1 MRWFPY
7 SSFLVRPFGLHLS
20 DHAIA
25 LLRLSD
31 DRRIV
36 AIARREIPDGIIE
49 RGVVRDRAK
58 LVAELRA
65 LFAEA
70 RPKPVSLEKELPV
83 IFSIPESESF
93 THIFTI
99 PSATSKQAYAEAVR
113 TKAAHLI
120 PVDIDTLYWDWSVV
134 SHNVGAMDRV
144 FFAAARK
151 EVIDGYIAVCTECNL
166 VPVAI
171 DMETVAL
178 ARAFLPSPARA
189 GASDEGAVVIADIGR
204 RLTTLGFFDGLESPA
219 LSLVVP
225 VAGEAFTA
233 SLVKHLTLS
242 EAEAEEHK
250 RVIGIEQG
258 HRDDKTVVVLQE
270 RVQELLQEY
279 NKASSYFTSVYAR
292 PVRSLLLAGGSSLL
306 PGLIAYL
313 SVNMRHAVTPGDPFT
328 NLSSNDPMHAE
339 LHTPTLF
346 APVIG
351 LALHALLPHPEEGIN
366 LLHGWE
372 GERWEARE
380 HSILR
385 RWRKL
390 ALPIFVASMVLL
402 VIIATFYIILPYRK
416 VMTANIS
423 RIAPVPVERTSPPAP
438 SESVA
443 SSSDTLSAST
453 SGERIAMATPPSLS
467 DIPESIATTSV
478 GTDTATRIRIMETP
492 TGWLNVRSGPGTSFA
507 IVTRITPGEE
517 FVVLEERDE
526 WLKLELPTLSSGWVT
541 RQYATSTH
549 E

>member
-20 DHAIA
+20 DHSVA

-31 DRRIV
+31 DRRIA
-36 AIARREIPDGIIE
+36 AIARREISDGVIE
-49 RGVVRDRAK
+49 RGVVRDRAT
-58 LVAELRA
+58 LVAELRS

-99 PSATSKQAYAEAVR
+99 PSATPKHSYAEAVR
-113 TKAAHLI
+113 MKAAHLI

-151 EVIDGYIAVCTECNL
+151 EVVDGYIAVFTECNL

-178 ARAFLPSPARA
+178 ARAFLPTPARE
-189 GASDEGAVVIADIGR
+189 GALDDGAVVIADVGR

-225 VAGEAFTA
+225 VAGDAFTL
-233 SLVKHLTLS
+233 SLVKHLGLS
-242 EAEAEEHK
+242 ESDAEAHK
-250 RVIGIEQG
+250 RAVGMEQG
-258 HRDDKTVVVLQE
+258 HGDDKTIVVLQE
-270 RVQELLQEY
+270 RIQELLREY

-292 PVRSLLLAGGSSLL
+292 PVRALLLAGGSSLL
-306 PGLIAYL
+306 PGLLAYL
-313 SVNMRHAVTPGDPFT
+313 SVNLRHSVSVGDPLV
-328 NLSSNDPMHAE
+328 NLSPKDPMRAE
-339 LHTPTLF
+339 LPTPLLF

-351 LALHALLPHPEEGIN
+351 LALHALHSHPEEGIN

-390 ALPIFVASMVLL
+390 ALPIFVASMILLTVITVL
-402 VIIATFYIILPYRK
+402 YIILPYRK

-423 RIAPVPVERTSPPAP
+423 RIAPIPEEHATSSTDA
-438 SESVA
+438 
-443 SSSDTLSAST
+443 LSAST
-453 SGERIAMATPPSLS
+453 T
-467 DIPESIATTSV
+467 PESATATSSSFSNISEDTATTSV
-478 GTDTATRIRIMETP
+478 DTSTTTRIRVTETP

-517 FVVLEERDE
+517 FVVLEEEGE
-526 WLKLELPTLSSGWVT
+526 WIKLELPALASGWVT
-541 RQYATSTH
+541 RQYVTNTH

>member
-7 SSFLVRPFGLHLS
+7 SSFLVRPLGLHLS

-31 DRRIV
+31 DRRIS
-36 AIARREIPDGIIE
+36 AIARREIKDGIID
-49 RGVVRDRAK
+49 RGVVRDRAT
-58 LVAELRA
+58 LVAELRS

-70 RPKPVSLEKELPV
+70 RPKPLSLEKELPV

-99 PSATSKQAYAEAVR
+99 PSATPRHAYAEAVR

-120 PVDIDTLYWDWSVV
+120 PVDIDTLYWDWSIV
-134 SHNVGAMDRV
+134 SRNVGAMDRV

-166 VPVAI
+166 IPVAI

-178 ARAFLPSPARA
+178 ARAFLPPPARG

-225 VAGEAFTA
+225 LAGEAFTA
-233 SLVKHLTLS
+233 SLVKHLALS
-242 EAEAEEHK
+242 ESDAEAHK
-250 RVIGIEQG
+250 RAIGMEQG
-258 HRDDKTVVVLQE
+258 HGDDKTIVVLQE
-270 RVQELLQEY
+270 RLQELLREY

-292 PVRSLLLAGGSSLL
+292 PVRALLLAGGSSLL

-313 SVNMRHAVTPGDPFT
+313 SVNMRYSVMPGDPFT
-328 NLSSNDPMHAE
+328 NLSPNDPMRAE
-339 LHTPTLF
+339 LHTPILF
-346 APVIG
+346 APVVG

-402 VIIATFYIILPYRK
+402 VVITTFYIVLPYRK

-423 RIAPVPVERTSPPAP
+423 RIAPVPQEHATSLALLTGT
-438 SESVA
+438 A
-443 SSSDTLSAST
+443 SSSEQLATSTIPENIATAS
-453 SGERIAMATPPSLS
+453 SSLS
-467 DIPESIATTSV
+467 DIPENMATTSV
-478 GTDTATRIRIMETP
+478 NIETTTRVRITETP

-526 WLKLELPTLSSGWVT
+526 WIKLELPALASGWVT
-541 RQYATSTH
+541 RQYTTSTH